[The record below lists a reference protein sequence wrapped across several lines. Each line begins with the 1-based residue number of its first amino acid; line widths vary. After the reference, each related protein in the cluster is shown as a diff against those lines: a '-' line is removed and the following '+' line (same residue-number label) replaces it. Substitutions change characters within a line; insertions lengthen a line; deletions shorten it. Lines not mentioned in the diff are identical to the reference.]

1 MKHVF
6 IMNPESGKVRSR
18 RKLVDRIRRA
28 AEELGADYEI
38 YFTKGQGDGGV
49 YARALCEKFCKGAG
63 GAADSRQCAMS
74 ADKSAAESPVLRI
87 YGCGGDGTINEL
99 VNGCFGFQGVEIGAI
114 PMGTGNDY
122 IRNYGTAADFLDIR
136 RQIQGRSVSSDLIR
150 FCAVYD
156 NNIMKGYCA
165 NMFNIGFDCN
175 VVDLTARVKR
185 WPLVGGSLAYLIS
198 VFLILIRK
206 KGADLRIE
214 YADGRVLD
222 GKILLV
228 AIANGCYCGG
238 GVKGVPY
245 CRLDDGL
252 MDVSV
257 VKDISRTCF
266 VTLFPSY
273 AKGTHMQKH
282 KIQAR
287 KIIQYSKE
295 AALKII
301 ANGESL
307 RLCTDGE
314 ITTQKSV
321 EFSMVPDGFRFIV
334 PEGL

>member
-1 MKHVF
+1 
-6 IMNPESGKVRSR
+6 
-18 RKLVDRIRRA
+18 
-28 AEELGADYEI
+28 
-38 YFTKGQGDGGV
+38 
-49 YARALCEKFCKGAG
+49 
-63 GAADSRQCAMS
+63 
-74 ADKSAAESPVLRI
+74 
-87 YGCGGDGTINEL
+87 
-99 VNGCFGFQGVEIGAI
+99 
-114 PMGTGNDY
+114 MGTGNDY
-122 IRNYGTAADFLDIR
+122 IRNYGKAADFKDIR
-136 RQIQGRSVSSDLIR
+136 RQMRGRAVSSDLIHFR
-150 FCAVYD
+150 AVYD
-156 NNIMKGYCA
+156 NNITESYCA

-175 VVDLTARVKR
+175 VVDLTSRVKR
-185 WPLVGGSLAYLIS
+185 WPLVGGSLAYLVS

-214 YADGRVLD
+214 YNDGRVLD
-222 GKILLV
+222 GKILLI

-257 VKDISRTCF
+257 VRDISRMCF
-266 VTLFPSY
+266 LTLFPSY

-295 AALKII
+295 KVLKIT

-314 ITTQKSV
+314 ITTQKTV
-321 EFSMVPDGFRFIV
+321 EFSVVPDGFRFIV